1 MAFFTL
7 ETAQAQL
14 SPGGNFGPWIWD
26 LKLRVEHVSPDE
38 LRIRLPFDD
47 RIARPGGVVIGQA
60 MMAMV
65 DTVMV
70 LAICEKLGRFA
81 TLATISQTTNFL
93 RAAVRR
99 DVIGV
104 ARAVK
109 VGRSTDLARSRC
121 LLTARR
127 SRSHSRS
134 RPLPCSRT
142 RQGPSTGPTATP
154 ARYSSAS
161 RLRWG
166 SYFESTS
173 LR

>member
-1 MAFFTL
+1 MGFFTL

-60 MMAMV
+60 MMAMA

-70 LAICEKLGRFA
+70 LAICEKMGRFA

-99 DVIGV
+99 DVI

-109 VGRSTDLARSRC
+109 VGRSTAFGEVETVADGSAEPIAQTLSTFAVLPDGAGAFNR
-121 LLTARR
+121 AD
-127 SRSHSRS
+127 SHV
-134 RPLPCSRT
+134 
-142 RQGPSTGPTATP
+142 G
-154 ARYSSAS
+154 
-161 RLRWG
+161 
-166 SYFESTS
+166 
-173 LR
+173 